1 MAGWSVHFGRELNAT
16 DDRPSFTEDA
26 RGLPVI
32 EGKQLRP
39 FTVDIDAARFRILD
53 RAAAALLDPRRTYA
67 RARLGYREVAASTNR
82 VTLIA
87 AIVPAFVVTT
97 HTIFCLKDALEED
110 AQYFLCGMFNSFVA
124 NYLVRLRVGT
134 HVTAAI
140 IDRLP
145 VPRPAPDAAAFRRIV
160 ALTRQLARR
169 HEPDGSAKLQAAAAR
184 LYGITDAGF
193 AHVLTTFPLVP
204 EAERAAA
211 LAAFRYIVN

>member
-1 MAGWSVHFGRELNAT
+1 M
-16 DDRPSFTEDA
+16 D
-26 RGLPVI
+26 
-32 EGKQLRP
+32 
-39 FTVDIDAARFRILD
+39 TVLTHSAVFAC
-53 RAAAALLDPRRTYA
+53 
-67 RARLGYREVAASTNR
+67 

-87 AIVPAFVVTT
+87 AVVPAFVVTT
-97 HTIFCLKDALEED
+97 HTIFCLKEALEED

-145 VPRPAPDAAAFRRIV
+145 VPRPAPHSTAFRRI
-160 ALTRQLARR
+160 ADLTRQLASR
-169 HEPDGSAKLQAAAAR
+169 HEPDPAAKLQAAAAR
-184 LYGITDAGF
+184 LYGITEAGF

-204 EAERAAA
+204 ETERAAA